1 MDADTQ
7 PRILA
12 LEVAVWSS
20 SSGSGL
26 ANVVNEL
33 TGRATLRIDRGAIPH
48 LRKVF
53 DDALTKLDE
62 QIEIAMTGIR
72 VSPWAGDPVS
82 QNAASQ
88 LNDHSVDGAYSAL
101 NALRAYQQQLKSASD
116 ALTKVAEEYQVVEA
130 DNTSSLGAVS
140 SSLPSAG

>member
-1 MDADTQ
+1 M
-7 PRILA
+7 R
-12 LEVAVWSS
+12 SS

-26 ANVVNEL
+26 ANAVNEL
-33 TGRATLRIDRGAIPH
+33 TGKATLHIDRGAIPY

-62 QIEIAMTGIR
+62 QIDIAMTGIR

-88 LNDHSVDGAYSAL
+88 FNDHSVDGEYSAL

-130 DNTSSLGAVS
+130 DNTTSLGNVS
-140 SSLPSAG
+140 SSLSSAG

>member
-1 MDADTQ
+1 M
-7 PRILA
+7 
-12 LEVAVWSS
+12 WSS

-33 TGRATLRIDRGAIPH
+33 TGKATLRIDRSAIPH

-88 LNDHSVDGAYSAL
+88 LNDHSVDGEYSAL

-130 DNTSSLGAVS
+130 DNTTSLGAVS